1 MPVLGIIASQM
12 SGHLFAPSGAYDSI
26 ATTTV
31 QVHLEQH
38 PSFTSIPALIH
49 ICKLEFI
56 GKEPQQPH
64 QQLECNLMAILAQT
78 MQTICKYGEGSA
90 VYAASNSL

>member
-31 QVHLEQH
+31 GGGEQHLSLLVLFLPLIRIYRLEALLEQ
-38 PSFTSIPALIH
+38 
-49 ICKLEFI
+49 
-56 GKEPQQPH
+56 
-64 QQLECNLMAILAQT
+64 QQLVLIL
-78 MQTICKYGEGSA
+78 
-90 VYAASNSL
+90 